1 MLRITASSTLEDVA
15 AIVSSSLEHAGIAAT
30 LSGGAAVSIYSD
42 NEYQSKDL
50 DFVTA
55 ALIADLSPV
64 LTELGFVH
72 TGVPRMSQF
81 SHPLV
86 EWFVE
91 FPPTPISFGHLY
103 VTHEQCATIELPA
116 GRLRIVTPTQSV
128 MDRLAAVI
136 AWKDAQSREQA
147 ILVAANNDI
156 EWGELQVWF
165 KNEGESDAEF
175 ERFQAAVKRATVK
188 RCGLEYSDGREVAQ

>member
-1 MLRITASSTLEDVA
+1 MVRITASSTLEDVA

-64 LTELGFVH
+64 LAELGFAH

-116 GRLRIVTPTQSV
+116 GTLKIVTPTQSV
-128 MDRLAAVI
+128 MDRLAAAI

-147 ILVAANNDI
+147 ILVAVNNEINWED
-156 EWGELQVWF
+156 LRVWF

-175 ERFQAAVKRATVK
+175 ERFRAAV
-188 RCGLEYSDGREVAQ
+188 GLAIER

>member
-1 MLRITASSTLEDVA
+1 MGKITASSTLKDVA
-15 AIVSSSLEHAGIAAT
+15 AIVSSSLQQAGIAAT

-42 NEYQSKDL
+42 NAYQSKDL

-55 ALIADLSPV
+55 ALVADLSPV
-64 LTELGFVH
+64 LNELGFVH

-103 VTHEQCATIELPA
+103 VTHEQCATIKLAA
-116 GRLRIVTPTQSV
+116 GTLRIITPTQSV
-128 MDRLAAVI
+128 MDRLAASI
-136 AWKDAQSREQA
+136 AWNDAQSREQA
-147 ILVAANNDI
+147 ILVAVNNEINWKD
-156 EWGELQVWF
+156 LRVWF
-165 KNEGESDAEF
+165 KKEGEPDVEF
-175 ERFQAAVKRATVK
+175 ERFRAAVKLAIER
-188 RCGLEYSDGREVAQ
+188 

>member
-1 MLRITASSTLEDVA
+1 MLSITASSTLQDVA
-15 AIVSSSLEHAGIAAT
+15 AIVSSSLERAGIAAT
-30 LSGGAAVSIYSD
+30 LSGGAAVCIYSN

-55 ALIADLSPV
+55 ALIADLTPV
-64 LTELGFVH
+64 LTGLGFVH

-103 VTHEQCATIELPA
+103 VTHEQCAILELPA
-116 GRLRIVTPTQSV
+116 GALRIVTPTQSV
-128 MDRLAAVI
+128 MDRLAAAI
-136 AWKDAQSREQA
+136 AWNDTQSREQA
-147 ILVAANNDI
+147 TLVAANNEVD
-156 EWGELQVWF
+156 WGELQVWF

-175 ERFQAAVKRATVK
+175 ERFRVAVKRAAEK
-188 RCGLEYSDGREVAQ
+188 

>member
-1 MLRITASSTLEDVA
+1 MTKISANSTLNDVA
-15 AIVSSSLEHAGIAAT
+15 AIVSTALEGAGIAAT
-30 LSGGAAVSIYSD
+30 LSGGAAVSIYSN

-55 ALIADLSPV
+55 ALVADLAPV
-64 LTELGFVH
+64 LAGLGFKH

-103 VTHEQCATIELPA
+103 VTHEQCAVIELPA
-116 GRLRIVTPTQSV
+116 GQLRIVTPTQSV
-128 MDRLAAVI
+128 MDRLAAAI
-136 AWKDAQSREQA
+136 AWKDEQSREQA
-147 ILVAANNDI
+147 ILVAASQDI
-156 EWGELQVWF
+156 DWDELQTWF
-165 KNEGESDAEF
+165 ANEGESEGEF
-175 ERFQAAVKRATVK
+175 DRFRAAVAD
-188 RCGLEYSDGREVAQ
+188 LA

>member
-1 MLRITASSTLEDVA
+1 MPRITANSTLEDVA
-15 AIVSSSLEHAGIAAT
+15 AIVSSSLERAGIAAT
-30 LSGGAAVSIYSD
+30 LSGGAAVSIYSN

-72 TGVPRMSQF
+72 IGVPRISQF
-81 SHPLV
+81 SHPLI

-103 VTHEQCATIELPA
+103 VTHEQCATIQLPA
-116 GRLRIVTPTQSV
+116 GTLRIVTPTQSV
-128 MDRLAAVI
+128 MDRLAAAI
-136 AWKDAQSREQA
+136 AWKDAQSRQQA
-147 ILVAANNDI
+147 ILVAANNEI
-156 EWGELQVWF
+156 EWGDLQVWF
-165 KNEGESDAEF
+165 KNEGESVAEF
-175 ERFQAAVKRATVK
+175 ERFRSAVRK
-188 RCGLEYSDGREVAQ
+188 VAEK

>member
-1 MLRITASSTLEDVA
+1 MSSITASSTLQDVA

-30 LSGGAAVSIYSD
+30 LSGGAAVSIYSN

-55 ALIADLSPV
+55 ALVADLSPV

-72 TGVPRMSQF
+72 TGAPRISQF
-81 SHPLV
+81 SHPLI

-103 VTHEQCATIELPA
+103 VTHEHCTTIELPA
-116 GRLRIVTPTQSV
+116 GALRIVTPTQSV
-128 MDRLAAVI
+128 MDRLAAAI

-147 ILVAANNDI
+147 ILVAANNEI
-156 EWGELQVWF
+156 NWGQLQLWF
-165 KNEGESDAEF
+165 KNEGESELEF
-175 ERFQAAVKRATVK
+175 ERFRAAV
-188 RCGLEYSDGREVAQ
+188 GRTIAK